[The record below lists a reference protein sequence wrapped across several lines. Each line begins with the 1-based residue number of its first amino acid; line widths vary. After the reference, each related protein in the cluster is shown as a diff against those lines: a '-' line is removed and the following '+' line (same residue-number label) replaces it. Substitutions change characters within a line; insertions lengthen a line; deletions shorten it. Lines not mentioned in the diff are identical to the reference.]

1 MERLFKIK
9 KSNIMEKSNSNKQS
23 TITRV
28 SPSGAR
34 GLNWGTGIVI
44 AFALFI
50 SFILYFVFAVQ
61 SNSKYDNELVVE
73 EYYKQDAKFGDE
85 MARIQDAQ
93 NLVHKPVFKNTSE
106 GITIVFPEVFI
117 PKIIK
122 GKVFFYRPSNKKFD
136 FEVPISLSGSSLSV
150 PKERLMGGRWNINME
165 WQYQGKRYLTKDT
178 IYIN

>member
-1 MERLFKIK
+1 MKI
-9 KSNIMEKSNSNKQS
+9 
-23 TITRV
+23 
-28 SPSGAR
+28 
-34 GLNWGTGIVI
+34 NWGTGIVI
-44 AFALFI
+44 AFAIFI

-73 EYYKQDAKFGDE
+73 EYYKHDAKFGDE

-117 PKIIK
+117 PKNIK

-165 WQYQGKRYLTKDT
+165 WQYQGKQYLTKDT

>member
-1 MERLFKIK
+1 M
-9 KSNIMEKSNSNKQS
+9 
-23 TITRV
+23 
-28 SPSGAR
+28 
-34 GLNWGTGIVI
+34 
-44 AFALFI
+44 
-50 SFILYFVFAVQ
+50 
-61 SNSKYDNELVVE
+61 E
-73 EYYKQDAKFGDE
+73 EYYKHDAKFGDE

-117 PKIIK
+117 PKNIK